1 MKSISFEK
9 ANEDGE
15 AAAGGRASFFFV
27 VVSFRCGVYDMWGF
41 AFRGLGFS
49 EGWGMRV

>member
-15 AAAGGRASFFFV
+15 AAVGAGLFCFFFFFV
-27 VVSFRCGVYDMWGF
+27 SCRCGVYDMWGLG
-41 AFRGLGFS
+41 FRGLGF
-49 EGWGMRV
+49 R